1 MSGRTEAKIP
11 GPDHPIDVESNPN
24 RVRVVVNG
32 EVVADTTRA
41 LTLREST
48 YKPVFYIPR
57 EDIRMALFERTNHTT
72 RCPYKGEA
80 SYYTLRIGGRV
91 AENAAWSYEDPYP
104 ALRAIAR
111 KLAFYPQRVDAI
123 EEVSRG

>member
-1 MSGRTEAKIP
+1 
-11 GPDHPIDVESNPN
+11 
-24 RVRVVVNG
+24 VRVVVNG